1 MLPSVYWDIECEQM
15 SEKVTKQIAYWY
27 KDFMIPEMILTL
39 KKNCDKTDIIC
50 TYSI

>member
-15 SEKVTKQIAYWY
+15 SEKVIKQIAYWY
-27 KDFMIPEMILTL
+27 LMIPEMILTL